1 VTRREL
7 INLALRSAFSA
18 GSLWPLLPA
27 RSQSQTP
34 GSTQSQPVEEVL
46 SGDPGAPA
54 EVLTFD
60 SSFVDN
66 LIRATRGR
74 GPNKD
79 PRKFSFGMLAAAQT
93 YVGVGRTSSP
103 DQVQQFLQ
111 LFGLDLR
118 YANGSF
124 VPYCAAGLSFC
135 ACKAYCQTK
144 PSQSINQIDP
154 NRTFRDTIASVD
166 AYYFRP
172 SASCSSIVE
181 DARRRGT
188 WVDRPP
194 SLNSLVKPGWLVFFD
209 WTGAK
214 QPQHVGIV
222 ERADGDL
229 VKTVEFNTSTPDV
242 GDDVRAN
249 RDGGTVARKERASKY
264 VLGFVRIY

>member
-1 VTRREL
+1 MTRREL

-18 GSLWPLLPA
+18 GSLWPLLTA
-27 RSQSQTP
+27 HSQSQTR
-34 GSTQSQPVEEVL
+34 GSTQFQPVEEVL

-60 SSFVDN
+60 PSFVEN

-74 GPNKD
+74 GPSKD
-79 PRKFSFGMLAAAQT
+79 PRKFSLGMLAAAQS
-93 YVGVGRTSSP
+93 YVGVGRGSNP
-103 DQVQQFLQ
+103 DQVRQFLQ

-118 YANGSF
+118 YANGRF
-124 VPYCAAGLSFC
+124 VPFCAAGLCFC

-144 PSQSINQIDP
+144 PGQSINQVDP

-181 DARRRGT
+181 DAHRRGT
-188 WVDRPP
+188 WVDRPT

-222 ERADGDL
+222 ERAESDL
-229 VKTVEFNTSTPDV
+229 VATIEFNTSAPDV
-242 GDDVRAN
+242 GNDV
-249 RDGGTVARKERASKY
+249 TS
-264 VLGFVRIY
+264 